1 MEVVGLIVTLIKS
14 IPLINQVF
22 LKVVELYYLQLDM
35 KDEANTAKTAS
46 ERDKLIAELR
56 RKDLTDEERNKLRKA
71 LYSLSRR

>member
-35 KDEANTAKTAS
+35 KDEANTSKTAS